1 MRLDPSDREDAIFGL
16 FDGLVSSI
24 GIVAVLIM
32 SGHPGA
38 IIPAIIGG
46 TLAASVGMGAG
57 TWLSTPD
64 RNIGASLITGGSTA
78 AGGISLSLPFAL
90 VSSRPAAFVCAGVAA
105 LIGIT
110 IGALRKRGRR
120 GYIET
125 GIILAAAAV
134 VTISA
139 GVLLGG
145 SA

>member
-1 MRLDPSDREDAIFGL
+1 
-16 FDGLVSSI
+16 
-24 GIVAVLIM
+24 M
-32 SGHPGA
+32 SGHTGA

-105 LIGIT
+105 LIGVT